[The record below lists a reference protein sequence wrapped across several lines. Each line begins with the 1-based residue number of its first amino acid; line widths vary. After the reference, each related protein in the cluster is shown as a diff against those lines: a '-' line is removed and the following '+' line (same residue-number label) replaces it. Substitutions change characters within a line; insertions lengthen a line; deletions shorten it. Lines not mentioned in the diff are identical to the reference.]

1 MQDPRPINTNIKTK
15 LINPEKEKPSR
26 WSFLK
31 ILREH
36 SDLRLFYPEINP
48 NAEVYK
54 MRDNLYCIYYDGI
67 HCGEMWC
74 YLIDSPQKAMLI
86 DTAFGLGDLK
96 GLIHKLI
103 GDKEIIVCNTHCHI
117 DHVSGNSHFDKVY
130 CHYADQKYIEEHQ
143 GKDVVDEFVYDEK
156 GELGYTWFDA
166 NDLPPFTSYEV
177 EGVENHHQFDLGDGY
192 IVELIHLPGHTPG
205 QSGYLDH
212 QTGCF
217 FIGDVTSAFG
227 GEAWDVYPEFC
238 TINALRDAL
247 QDFMPRLEE
256 VSGVFPGHGTIDL
269 HPKTLKYILDTANRV
284 IYHPEWYDTK
294 VDFFGTPMYAKFIY
308 QQGSDLKYTKSAVIK
323 EEDPEEREF

>member
-67 HCGEMWC
+67 HYGEMWC
-74 YLIDSPQKAMLI
+74 YLIDGPQKAMLI

-103 GDKEIIVCNTHCHI
+103 GDKEI
-117 DHVSGNSHFDKVY
+117 
-130 CHYADQKYIEEHQ
+130 
-143 GKDVVDEFVYDEK
+143 VVDEFVYDEK

>member
-1 MQDPRPINTNIKTK
+1 
-15 LINPEKEKPSR
+15 
-26 WSFLK
+26 
-31 ILREH
+31 
-36 SDLRLFYPEINP
+36 
-48 NAEVYK
+48 
-54 MRDNLYCIYYDGI
+54 
-67 HCGEMWC
+67 
-74 YLIDSPQKAMLI
+74 MLM
-86 DTAFGLGDLK
+86 T
-96 GLIHKLI
+96 
-103 GDKEIIVCNTHCHI
+103 
-117 DHVSGNSHFDKVY
+117 Y
-130 CHYADQKYIEEHQ
+130 
-143 GKDVVDEFVYDEK
+143 
-156 GELGYTWFDA
+156 
-166 NDLPPFTSYEV
+166 
-177 EGVENHHQFDLGDGY
+177 HH
-192 IVELIHLPGHTPG
+192 VELIHLPGHTPG

-227 GEAWDVYPEFC
+227 SEAWDVYPEFC